1 MEVGLR
7 MGVGF
12 EELGILGVGLKNV
25 LGVGFEQ
32 LNIWFSI
39 IVSQRGINEP
49 PPPPRGPHP

>member
-39 IVSQRGINEP
+39 IVSQLEV
-49 PPPPRGPHP
+49 